1 VNPLFDTHCH
11 LYADH
16 FEEDLDAVIERAIQN
31 NVKKILVPGENYA
44 TSLQSINLCAKYENL
59 DLYAAVGIHPHYA
72 KQGKTEFNKLRLL
85 VDSKVVAAIGEI
97 GLDYYRMLS
106 EKEAQIEIF
115 RHCLELALE
124 LEKPIIL
131 HNRDAT
137 DDSLSILNDWIRQI
151 PTQSR
156 LKSHP
161 GVFHSFNGDSQI
173 LDFALKYHFYLGI
186 GGPITFRNAEQL
198 RLIIKNIPL
207 EQLLLETDSP
217 YLSPHPNRG
226 KRNEPAN
233 VRLVAD
239 KLSEVLEIPVEKM
252 IDQTTANGM
261 EFFDANIK

>member
-1 VNPLFDTHCH
+1 MNPLFDTHCH
-11 LYADH
+11 LYDPH
-16 FEEDLDAVIERAIQN
+16 FAEDLDAVIDQALVN
-31 NVKKILVPGENYA
+31 DVKKIVIPGENYA

-72 KQGKTEFNKLRLL
+72 EQGKAEFDKLRLL
-85 VDSKVVAAIGEI
+85 IDSKAVAAIGEI

-115 RHCLELALE
+115 RHCLKLALE

-137 DDSLSILNDWIRQI
+137 DDSLFILNDWIRQI

-161 GVFHSFNGDSQI
+161 GVFHSFSGDPQI
-173 LDFALKYHFYLGI
+173 LDFALRNHFYLGI
-186 GGPITFRNAEQL
+186 GGPITFQNAELL
-198 RLIIKNIPL
+198 RLVIKHIPPGR
-207 EQLLLETDSP
+207 LLIETDSP

-233 VRLVAD
+233 IRFIAD
-239 KLSEVLEIPVEKM
+239 KLSKVMEMPLEKM
-252 IDQTTANGM
+252 IELTTANAM
-261 EFFDANIK
+261 QLFDINMK